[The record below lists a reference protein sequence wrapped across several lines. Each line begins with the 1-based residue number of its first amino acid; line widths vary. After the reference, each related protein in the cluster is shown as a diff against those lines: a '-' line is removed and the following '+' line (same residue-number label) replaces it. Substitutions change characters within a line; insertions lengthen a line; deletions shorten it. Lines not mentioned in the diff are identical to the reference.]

1 MFLIT
6 FRKLGLL
13 VVFHL
18 RTTTTTTTKAKFL
31 YKLLVVDLLCFE
43 EKSEP
48 LK

>member
-18 RTTTTTTTKAKFL
+18 RTTTTTKKAKFL